1 MAILVL
7 NVVADEDLEDDVA
20 DDLGMLLEETMVAA
34 CSELNFE
41 TIEDAT
47 EEVFIDE
54 VEDAALLADLSCGFT
69 E

>member
-1 MAILVL
+1 M
-7 NVVADEDLEDDVA
+7 ADEDFEDDVA
-20 DDLGMLLEETMVAA
+20 DDLGMLLEEIMVAA

-41 TIEDAT
+41 TIEDAI

-54 VEDAALLADLSCGFT
+54 VEDAALLADLSCGLT